1 MARPR
6 TILRL
11 LILIAAGALSAC
23 GGGSA
28 VEPDG
33 TASPGESATPATGTL
48 HQDVITKVYDP
59 DYSVPSGFFVDERAG
74 TAGGYTAYHVKDS
87 SISFELCT
95 DDYYEALDWESSD
108 NVDRVV
114 NGVFVDAHENEKY
127 FEFVRELQYSSDVGN
142 VQGETTLGFARVF
155 KCSSINRNGVD
166 RNLRDGFG
174 GTLNNQ
180 PLTAAA
186 VRDFT
191 EYLWQFEFFTA
202 SARKVLDT
210 YTTETD
216 HAIGHTLRIAFPYN
230 QGADRCDRIE
240 VVDWNF
246 SADRATGDISRSFRF
261 LYGLEAERVDSTAR
275 QCDT

>member
-11 LILIAAGALSAC
+11 STLIAAGTLSAC
-23 GGGSA
+23 SGGGA
-28 VEPDG
+28 AGQDG
-33 TASPGESATPATGTL
+33 TGSQSESLSPVSDSL

-59 DYSVPSGFFVDERAG
+59 DYSVPSDFFVDERAG
-74 TAGGYTAYHVKDS
+74 TAGSYTAYHVKDS

-108 NVDRVV
+108 NAGRAV
-114 NGVFVDAHENEKY
+114 NGVFVDAHENERY
-127 FEFVRELQYSSDVGN
+127 FEFIRELQYSSDVGN
-142 VQGETTLGFARVF
+142 IQGETTLGFARVF

-174 GTLNNQ
+174 GTLNDQ

-186 VRDFT
+186 VREFT

-202 SARKVLDT
+202 SAHKVLDT

-216 HAIGHTLRIAFPYN
+216 RAIGHTLRIAFLYN

-240 VVDWNF
+240 VVDWRF
-246 SADRATGDISRSFRF
+246 SADRVTGDISRSFSL
-261 LYGLEAERVDSTAR
+261 LYGMETEWVDGAAR